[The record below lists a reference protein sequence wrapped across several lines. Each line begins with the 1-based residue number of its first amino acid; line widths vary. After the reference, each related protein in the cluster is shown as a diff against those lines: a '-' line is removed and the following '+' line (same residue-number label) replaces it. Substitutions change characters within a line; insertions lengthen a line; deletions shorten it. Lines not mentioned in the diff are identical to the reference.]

1 MDGHVPKLLTEG
13 LVTAASCIVDAHVPK
28 LLIKE
33 VRVGRKGG
41 SAGQISKLLIEGL
54 L

>member
-41 SAGQISKLLIEGL
+41 GVLGKFLNYL
-54 L
+54 

>member
-1 MDGHVPKLLTEG
+1 MDGHVPKLLIEG

-41 SAGQISKLLIEGL
+41 ECWANF
-54 L
+54 